1 VVQESSSVK
10 VACAPKQSS
19 AAEGFDEADEAHA
32 LCGVMQPNGD
42 LQSLIAA
49 VNAVRSDMCRM
60 ANLLAGGAPGDERI
74 RLPDRLSVDERGALR
89 LLASDMKRQS
99 ALVQDLTSVVA
110 TASDGGPLPNHADM
124 LNALSALLSQTR
136 SQLEDIS
143 PQFRYGQSLDLSIE
157 HGPRQGEEALGDR
170 ASFETERAAR
180 SAQWLVEENGKVHDL
195 PVEDHATIS
204 AGLAGEM
211 HRVVGKSVQG
221 HSESERNE
229 DRSQAEA
236 NDQTWRKAPPRAL
249 LQAALRDVLESSLL
263 DVEAQISEWQEIQE
277 NILVTDTSSATLD
290 DWKPPPSK
298 NARRPEMGEL
308 VSLFIPFDAV
318 SASTSADL
326 NSPVNLPD
334 MMPPSAVPAPGSR
347 ATRDKD
353 EGAIKATPVLSDASE
368 RYTNFV
374 DAHAQDRAILAE
386 KVRGMKSGLV
396 AGLDPSMC
404 ALTQQGASD
413 DESMLQEYAQ
423 LSAEMEDL
431 CTSKLPGI
439 ISAVTVARSKI
450 LPQASSH
457 LIAAPAVGVT
467 NTVSL
472 AGMPSRIRRQ
482 APPAKAHAQPVG
494 GNFCSPLQRAAMAER
509 LANKAAFCSAH
520 DRAALAQELAA
531 KAGFLQI
538 HPASH
543 PADDMHK
550 VLECPSADDQDTEPV
565 DACEENVGESRL
577 LDVRRALTA
586 ACQTLATDAAVCRR
600 DAGVNTSVHEMVAV
614 AVGADDSPVSASD
627 IVQDMAGLQD
637 AARDLDW
644 RSVSSRGSGW
654 PAPVAEDHVKMQENA
669 TFRLE
674 EAMGE
679 GFSGDQVV
687 GLLREANRGVL
698 DISRIA
704 MQFSM
709 RVSSSPISTECDAA
723 EMGSCNGDASA
734 GVAARASSC
743 AARQPSS
750 TTCASDLRPIWPKV
764 KEVAEWPSG
773 NGESPQEVYGK
784 VVESVEGL
792 TEHLRT
798 VADLQASAAQ
808 GNQLLLE
815 KTDRLLDGVKL
826 GMGQIG
832 QGQGS
837 MTIAISELNC
847 QLSQVRTYL
856 MDLRQSATSPGST
869 SQAQA
874 CLRDLPGPATSQRGS
889 LAAQTQTQTQTH
901 SQTQTPMHAETQ
913 TQEQMQQGRKEY
925 APNSCHAAVDAS
937 TSLHHDGETLTGHGN
952 ESSGAPPI
960 SRRLQAPSLT
970 RDVEMQTQM
979 REGEV
984 ESAQALGDLHS
995 VISELQKL
1003 TAEIKSTQQ
1012 RQMQGYMALGM
1023 HGDVPSAR
1031 EECRRAAGGG
1041 GARAPQAVDSA
1052 GSQVAESNKSSLV
1065 RAEDSDAELNLSG
1078 LNEMQEILSLLRQRA
1093 KSRGAGSTAADTE
1106 LDLSSF
1112 PRGPS

>member
-1 VVQESSSVK
+1 MQESSSAK
-10 VACAPKQSS
+10 VACPLNQSS
-19 AAEGFDEADEAHA
+19 AAEGADEAHD
-32 LCGVMQPNGD
+32 LGGVMQPNGD
-42 LQSLIAA
+42 LQGLIAA

-60 ANLLAGGAPGDERI
+60 ANLLAGVAPGDERI
-74 RLPDRLSVDERGALR
+74 RLPDRLSVDDRSALR

-110 TASDGGPLPNHADM
+110 NASDGGPLPNHADM

-136 SQLEDIS
+136 SQLQDIS
-143 PQFRYGQSLDLSIE
+143 PQFRYDQSLDLSIE

-170 ASFETERAAR
+170 ASFETERAVR
-180 SAQWLVEENGKVHDL
+180 SPQWLVDENGKVQDV

-204 AGLAGEM
+204 SGLAGEM
-211 HRVVGKSVQG
+211 HRVVGKSVQAD
-221 HSESERNE
+221 E
-229 DRSQAEA
+229 DRSRAEA
-236 NDQTWRKAPPRAL
+236 NDETWRKAPPRAL

-263 DVEAQISEWQEIQE
+263 DVEAQISELQEIQA

-298 NARRPEMGEL
+298 NARRPELGEL
-308 VSLFIPFDAV
+308 VSLFIPFDDA
-318 SASTSADL
+318 SAELDSR
-326 NSPVNLPD
+326 VNLPD
-334 MMPPSAVPAPGSR
+334 MMPPSAVSAPEAR
-347 ATRDKD
+347 ATRDED
-353 EGAIKATPVLSDASE
+353 EDAIKATPASGAASE

-374 DAHAQDRAILAE
+374 DEHARDRAILAE
-386 KVRGMKSGLV
+386 KVRGKKSGSL
-396 AGLDPSMC
+396 AGRDPSMC
-404 ALTQQGASD
+404 AMTRQGASD
-413 DESMLQEYAQ
+413 DERMLQEYVQ
-423 LSAEMEDL
+423 LSAEMEEL
-431 CTSKLPGI
+431 CAWKLPGI

-450 LPQASSH
+450 LPQASAQ
-457 LIAAPAVGVT
+457 LIAVPAVGVT

-482 APPAKAHAQPVG
+482 APPAKAHARPVG

-509 LANKAAFCSAH
+509 LANKAAFCSPL

-531 KAGFLQI
+531 KAGFLQV
-538 HPASH
+538 HPSSH
-543 PADDMHK
+543 PADDMHE
-550 VLECPSADDQDTEPV
+550 VLECLSADDQDTQPV
-565 DACEENVGESRL
+565 DACEENVGESGL
-577 LDVRRALTA
+577 PDVQRALRA
-586 ACQTLATDAAVCRR
+586 ACQTLATDAGVCRR
-600 DAGVNTSVHEMVAV
+600 NVGVNTIVEMVAV
-614 AVGADDSPVSASD
+614 AVGADESPVSASD

-637 AARDLDW
+637 AALDLDW

-654 PAPVAEDHVKMQENA
+654 PAPVAEDHIEMQENA
-669 TFRLE
+669 TFRLQ
-674 EAMGE
+674 EAMGA

-734 GVAARASSC
+734 GVAAAAHRAALAPLASAC
-743 AARQPSS
+743 AARQPSI
-750 TTCASDLRPIWPKV
+750 TTCASDLRPFWPPG
-764 KEVAEWPSG
+764 KEVAERPSG
-773 NGESPQEVYGK
+773 NGESPQEMYGK

-792 TEHLRT
+792 TVHVRT

-837 MTIAISELNC
+837 MTSAISELNC
-847 QLSQVRTYL
+847 QLSQVCTHL

-869 SQAQA
+869 SQAQVCQA
-874 CLRDLPGPATSQRGS
+874 Q
-889 LAAQTQTQTQTH
+889 AQTQTQTQTH

-913 TQEQMQQGRKEY
+913 TQEQMKQGRKDY
-925 APNSCHAAVDAS
+925 APNSCHAAIDAS
-937 TSLHHDGETLTGHGN
+937 TLSLRHDGETMAGHGN
-952 ESSGAPPI
+952 GSSGALPI

-984 ESAQALGDLHS
+984 ESNTQSASALGDLHD

-1012 RQMQGYMALGM
+1012 RQVQQGYMALGM

-1052 GSQVAESNKSSLV
+1052 RSQVADCNKSSVV
-1065 RAEDSDAELNLSG
+1065 REEDSDAELDLSG

-1093 KSRGAGSTAADTE
+1093 KSRGAGSSYTAADTE